1 MQSRIRSMAV
11 VVLCAGV
18 GISLSAQPSLAQSKT
33 LYRLETT
40 CMIRGGAPQ
49 DCVVEAIDEGDDTTV
64 YRHTIGSRVEVVRVS
79 DPPLRMSI
87 LDAPSGRWR
96 QVKSA
101 GARFSTNTIC
111 YDGRDLCVINPNY
124 LNSVREDRVDSLEG
138 RDLVG
143 VRFGADGRVIFTCYD
158 EGCEGLK

>member
-1 MQSRIRSMAV
+1 MQSRVLLMAV
-11 VVLCAGV
+11 MALGAGAAIRLC
-18 GISLSAQPSLAQSKT
+18 SAPAMAQTTT

-40 CMIRGGAPQ
+40 CTVRGGAPQ
-49 DCVVEAIDEGDDTTV
+49 DCVVEALDEGDTTV

-87 LDAPSGRWR
+87 LDAPTGRWR
-96 QVKSA
+96 QLQSA

-111 YDGRDLCVINPNY
+111 YDDRDLCVINPNH
-124 LNSVREDRVDSLEG
+124 LNSVREERVDSLEG

-143 VRFGADGRVIFTCYD
+143 VRFGADGRVILTCYD
-158 EGCEGLK
+158 EGCEGLQ

>member
-1 MQSRIRSMAV
+1 MALM
-11 VVLCAGV
+11 VLCAGV
-18 GISLSAQPSLAQSKT
+18 AIPFCAQPSAAQGTT

-40 CMIRGGAPQ
+40 CTIRGGAPQ
-49 DCVVEAIDEGDDTTV
+49 DCVVEVTDEGDSTV
-64 YRHTIGSRVEVVRVS
+64 YRHTIGSRVEVIRVS
-79 DPPLRMSI
+79 DPPLRMGI

-111 YDGRDLCVINPNY
+111 YDDRDLCVINPNH
-124 LNSVREDRVDSLEG
+124 LNSVREERVDSLEG

-143 VRFGADGRVIFTCYD
+143 VRFGADGRVILTCYD

>member
-1 MQSRIRSMAV
+1 MQSRIRPVAV
-11 VVLCAGV
+11 MVLCAGAAMP
-18 GISLSAQPSLAQSKT
+18 LAALPSRAQSTT

-40 CMIRGGAPQ
+40 CTIRGGAPQ
-49 DCVVEAIDEGDDTTV
+49 DCVVEAIDEGDTTV

-87 LDAPSGRWR
+87 LDAPTGRWR
-96 QVKSA
+96 QVQSA

-111 YDGRDLCVINPNY
+111 YDDRDLCVINPNH
-124 LNSVREDRVDSLEG
+124 LNSVREERVDSLEG

-143 VRFGADGRVIFTCYD
+143 VRFGADGRVILTCYD

>member
-1 MQSRIRSMAV
+1 MALML
-11 VVLCAGV
+11 LCAGI
-18 GISLSAQPSLAQSKT
+18 GHSLSVAPSLAQT
-33 LYRLETT
+33 TLLYRLETT
-40 CMIRGGAPQ
+40 CTIRGGAAQ
-49 DCVVEAIDEGDDTTV
+49 DCVVEVSDEGDTTM
-64 YRHTIGSRVEVVRVS
+64 YRHTIGSRVEVIRVS

-87 LDAPSGRWR
+87 LDAPTGRWR

-111 YDGRDLCVINPNY
+111 YDDRDFCVINPNH
-124 LNSVREDRVDSLEG
+124 LNSVREERVDSLEG

-143 VRFGADGRVIFTCYD
+143 VRFGADGRVILTCYD